1 MAAMFSIIVPTFSR
15 SAYLARA
22 LDSILQQTF
31 TDYSVMIVDD
41 CSTDDTEEVAARY
54 ARDPRFTYHRNEKQ
68 GGTNVSRNVGYDL
81 ATSRFI
87 TYLDDDD
94 ELDPEALA
102 TAYSHL
108 LRLGIDGRHWL
119 AFDWV
124 RRSDGIVDS
133 LAPTPREGFWDYA
146 DILAGKIKGNYWFV
160 FTREIIE
167 RPRRRHDERLVSDEG
182 QLYLQCFKTDPP
194 YYIPRTLY
202 YQDDTSPSRQTDSI
216 NRGERTR
223 QELVNLEIYL
233 EVFGDDLKA
242 LAPAM
247 LGKKLSRLGWVKAR
261 NGRAGR
267 SLACHA
273 RALRYGFTR
282 YALAMLVKSGPA
294 YYSAR
299 RAGRR

>member
-31 TDYSVMIVDD
+31 TDYSVIIVDD
-41 CSTDDTEEVAARY
+41 CSTDDTREVAARY
-54 ARDPRFTYHRNEKQ
+54 AEDPRFNYHRNERQ
-68 GGTNVSRNVGYDL
+68 GGTNVSRNAGYDL
-81 ATSRFI
+81 ATGRCI

-94 ELDPEALA
+94 ELDPDALS
-102 TAYSHL
+102 TAYSYL
-108 LRLGIDGRHWL
+108 QRLGIDGRHWL

-124 RRSDGIVDS
+124 RRSDGVVDS
-133 LAPTPREGFWDYA
+133 VAPARSEGYWRYA

-167 RPRRRHDERLVSDEG
+167 EPRRRHDERLISDEG

-194 YYIPRTLY
+194 YYVPRTLY
-202 YQDDTSPSRQTDSI
+202 YQDDTSPSRQTVAI
-216 NRGERTR
+216 NRGERSR

-233 EVFGDDLKA
+233 DVFGDDLKA

-247 LGKKLSRLGWVKAR
+247 LGRRLSRLGWVKAR
-261 NGRAGR
+261 NRMAMG

-273 RALRYGFTR
+273 KALRYGFTR
-282 YALAMLVKSGPA
+282 YALAMLFKSAPA
-294 YYSAR
+294 YYVAR
-299 RAGRR
+299 RGGRR